1 MNVPVLWTWM
11 LLLLSWVSVAAAQIN
26 VCKLGN
32 FLNLLFYKFCSVIV
46 TEEEHSPAMEH
57 GLQSALSY
65 LEKEKLADI
74 NLKNISLIENQ
85 MLASMKSFEAG
96 GAYKII

>member
-1 MNVPVLWTWM
+1 M
-11 LLLLSWVSVAAAQIN
+11 
-26 VCKLGN
+26 
-32 FLNLLFYKFCSVIV
+32 IV

-74 NLKNISLIENQ
+74 NLNNISLIENQ
-85 MLASMKSFEAG
+85 MLASIKSSEAG
-96 GAYKII
+96 GAYKIIWLSEFLYLA